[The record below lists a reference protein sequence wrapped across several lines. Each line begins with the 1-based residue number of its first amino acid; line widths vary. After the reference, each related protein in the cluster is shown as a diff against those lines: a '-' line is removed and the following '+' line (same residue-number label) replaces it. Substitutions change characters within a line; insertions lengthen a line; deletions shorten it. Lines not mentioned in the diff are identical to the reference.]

1 MCGCVSV
8 AAAAA
13 AIDVPGRFRPAATE
27 DGGKCE
33 AVGGAQRQV
42 RRGGARVYED
52 RVCLGRGPRR
62 REDFRLL
69 MRSACLSLCVSF
81 AMRTAITAA
90 QYLAQGRD
98 SVRHGSRRSHG
109 GGAETAEDEQAS
121 RGGAAIEEEAAVV
134 ETTRGLRRQASV
146 GSRHSTTKRTRTKTK
161 LARDLVTD
169 KRRAMFHRA
178 DTTAT
183 TEQVSEQALPSV
195 VSVVWTTG
203 VAYLCR
209 HACPWT
215 LSN

>member
-1 MCGCVSV
+1 L
-8 AAAAA
+8 
-13 AIDVPGRFRPAATE
+13 P
-27 DGGKCE
+27 
-33 AVGGAQRQV
+33 
-42 RRGGARVYED
+42 RVYED

-121 RGGAAIEEEAAVV
+121 RGGAAIEEEAAAEAKAVEAGEEEEEEEEAAVV